1 MRYYPQVSVY
11 NGVIG
16 RPCDKTPDSARFTG
30 RLLDIAASQMSHK
43 SIDIIDIKYIYGP
56 NMWTDFYIPIIE
68 AWIDIGDLEDFPSD
82 KIPGF
87 PERLV
92 SWLPGLMEH
101 RCSYEEYGGFVRRL
115 QEGTWPVHIMEHV
128 TLELLGMAGV
138 PSGFGRAREANRRS
152 LYKLIVHNLDDE
164 VTCKALYAA
173 RDLIMAAMEDKP
185 FDVAATIE
193 DLKDL
198 AEDRL
203 LGPSTTSIV
212 NAAQERSIPT
222 MRLANNNLVQLGYGA
237 KQRRIWT
244 AETDRTSAI
253 AETISR
259 DKDLT
264 KSLLKA
270 CGVPVPEGVVVE
282 SADDAWE
289 AAQDIG
295 LPVVVKPSDG
305 NHGRGVFTNMLTE
318 QEVRTAFAVAVDE
331 GSSVIVER
339 FIPGNE
345 HRLLVVGGKL
355 VAAARGDF
363 AFVKGDGQ
371 STIATLI
378 ETQINSSPS
387 RGPAEENTLN
397 FVRVDSAVR
406 LELERQGLSAES
418 VPDAGRDVLIQRNG
432 NVSIDITDEVHPDV
446 AETVSL
452 AARVVGLDVA
462 GIDLVCEDISK
473 PLAAQRGAIVEVNAG
488 PGLLMHLRPS
498 AGTPRPVG
506 KAIVDYLFP
515 PGKDFNLPIV
525 GIAGSRGKSVVA
537 ELVASILHLTNQG
550 VGLACSKGMYFNQR
564 QIDAR
569 DCANWESGHRLML
582 NRQVEIAVIE
592 NDNRVI
598 LNDGLPYRC
607 CTVGVVTNLD
617 PTDTVPEC
625 AIEDEVAIWKVMR
638 TQVDVVLP
646 TGVAVLNA
654 DDAEVADMA
663 RLCQGEVI
671 FFSRFGTAECLTEH
685 LAKGGRAVFSRDGQI
700 VLAHGN
706 ETQPLM
712 AINSIPLLQLR
723 SDALES
729 ILAAVGAG
737 VAMNVSHDIMAT
749 GIQTFTH

>member
-1 MRYYPQVSVY
+1 
-11 NGVIG
+11 
-16 RPCDKTPDSARFTG
+16 
-30 RLLDIAASQMSHK
+30 MSHK
-43 SIDIIDIKYIYGP
+43 SIEIIDIKYIHGP

-68 AWIDIGDLEDFPSD
+68 AWVDIGDLEDFPSD

-87 PERLV
+87 PDRLV
-92 SWLPGLMEH
+92 AWLPGLMEH

-115 QEGTWPVHIMEHV
+115 HEGTWPVHIMEHV
-128 TLELLGMAGV
+128 TLELLNQAGI

-152 LYKLIVHNLDDE
+152 LYKLIVHNLQDE

-173 RDLIMAAMEDKP
+173 RDLITAAMEDRD
-185 FDVAATIE
+185 FDVAGTIE
-193 DLKDL
+193 EIKDL
-198 AEDRL
+198 AEDRC

-212 NAAQERSIPT
+212 TAAQERFIPT
-222 MRLANNNLVQLGYGA
+222 MRLADNNLVQLGYGC

-270 CGVPVPEGVVVE
+270 CGVPVPEGMVVAT
-282 SADDAWE
+282 ADEAWD

-345 HRLLVVGGKL
+345 HRLLVVGGKM

-371 STIATLI
+371 STIEQLI
-378 ETQINSSPS
+378 ESQINSSPS

-397 FVRVDSAVR
+397 FVRIDSAVQ
-406 LELERQGLSAES
+406 LELERQGLTASS
-418 VPDAGRDVLIQRNG
+418 VPELGRDVLIQRNG

-446 AETVSL
+446 AETVAL

-462 GIDLVCEDISK
+462 GIDLVCEDITR

-515 PGKDFNLPIV
+515 PGEDFNLPII
-525 GIAGSRGKSVVA
+525 GIAGSRGKSIVA
-537 ELVASILHLTNQG
+537 ELVASILHLTHTG

-569 DCANWESGHRLML
+569 DCANYESGHRLML
-582 NRQVEIAVIE
+582 NRQVEIAIIE

-598 LNDGLPYRC
+598 LNDGLAYRC

-617 PTDTVPEC
+617 PTDTLPEC

-646 TGVAVLNA
+646 TGTAVLNG

-663 RLCQGEVI
+663 RLCQGNVI
-671 FFSRFGTAECLTEH
+671 FFSRFGSSEPVKEH
-685 LAKGGRAVFSRDGQI
+685 LAKGGRAIFSRDGQI
-700 VLAHGN
+700 VLAQGDDVR
-706 ETQPLM
+706 PLIS
-712 AINSIPLLQLR
+712 INTIPLLQLR

-729 ILAAVGAG
+729 VLAAIGVG
-737 VAMNVSHDIMAT
+737 VAMDIPREIMAT
-749 GIQTFTH
+749 GIQTFTHQ

>member
-1 MRYYPQVSVY
+1 
-11 NGVIG
+11 
-16 RPCDKTPDSARFTG
+16 
-30 RLLDIAASQMSHK
+30 MSHK
-43 SIDIIDIKYIYGP
+43 SIKIIDIKSIRGP
-56 NMWTDFYIPIIE
+56 NMWTYVPVLE
-68 AWIDIGDLEDFPSD
+68 AWVDIGDLEDFPSD
-82 KIPGF
+82 KIPGL
-87 PERLV
+87 PDRLV
-92 SWLPGLMEH
+92 AWLPGLMEH

-115 QEGTWPVHIMEHV
+115 HEGTWPAHIMEHV
-128 TLELLGMAGV
+128 TLELLGLAGV
-138 PSGFGRAREANRRS
+138 PGGFGRAREADRRGV
-152 LYKLIVHNLDDE
+152 YKVIIYNLHDD
-164 VTCKALYAA
+164 VTRLAIETG
-173 RDLIMAAMEDKP
+173 RDLIMAAIEDRP
-185 FDVAATIE
+185 FDVAAAVE
-193 DLKDL
+193 ELKDL

-203 LGPSTTSIV
+203 LGPSTGSIV
-212 NAAQERSIPT
+212 NAAMERKIPT
-222 MRLANNNLVQLGYGA
+222 MRLAENNLVQLGYGS

-244 AETDRTSAI
+244 AETDKTSAI

-270 CGVPVPEGVVVE
+270 CGVPVPEGTVVE
-282 SADDAWE
+282 TADEAWE

-339 FIPGNE
+339 FIAGNE
-345 HRLLVVGGKL
+345 HRLLVVGGKT

-371 STIATLI
+371 STIEELI
-378 ETQINSSPS
+378 EHQINSSPS

-406 LELERQGLSAES
+406 LELERQGFNAQS
-418 VPDAGRDVLIQRNG
+418 VPEAGRDVLIQRNG
-432 NVSIDITDEVHPDV
+432 NVSIDVTDEVHPDV
-446 AETVSL
+446 AETVAL

-473 PLAAQRGAIVEVNAG
+473 PLAGQRGAIVEVNAG

-506 KAIVDYLFP
+506 NAIVDYLFP
-515 PGKDFNLPIV
+515 PGEDFNLPIIGV
-525 GIAGSRGKSVVA
+525 AGSRGKT
-537 ELVASILHLTNQG
+537 LVAQLIASLLQLTSMN

-564 QIDAR
+564 QLDDR
-569 DCANWESGHRLML
+569 HCANWESGHRLML
-582 NRQVEIAVIE
+582 NRQVDVAIIE

-598 LNDGLPYRC
+598 LNEGLAYER

-625 AIEDEVAIWKVMR
+625 AINDGEDIYRVMR
-638 TQVDVVLP
+638 SQIDVVLP
-646 TGVAVLNA
+646 TGVGVLNA

-663 RLCQGEVI
+663 RLCDGEVI
-671 FFSRFGTAECLTEH
+671 FFSRFGTSDCLKAH
-685 LAKGGRAVFSRDGQI
+685 LAKKGRAVFTRDNQI
-700 VLAHGN
+700 VMARGDDV
-706 ETQPLM
+706 QPIMSLD
-712 AINSIPLLQLR
+712 SVPLLQLR
-723 SDALES
+723 NDALES
-729 ILAAVGAG
+729 VLAAVAVG
-737 VAMNVSHDIMAT
+737 VGMNLTRDVMST
-749 GIQTFTH
+749 GIQTFTHQ

>member
-1 MRYYPQVSVY
+1 
-11 NGVIG
+11 
-16 RPCDKTPDSARFTG
+16 
-30 RLLDIAASQMSHK
+30 MSHK
-43 SIDIIDIKYIYGP
+43 SIKIIDIKSIRGP
-56 NMWTDFYIPIIE
+56 NMWTYVPVLE
-68 AWIDIGDLEDFPSD
+68 AWVDIGDLEDFPSN
-82 KIPGF
+82 KIPGL
-87 PERLV
+87 PDRLV
-92 SWLPGLMEH
+92 AWLPGLMEH

-115 QEGTWPVHIMEHV
+115 HEGTWPAHIMEHV
-128 TLELLGMAGV
+128 TLELLGLAGV
-138 PSGFGRAREANRRS
+138 PGGFGRARDGGRRGV
-152 LYKLIVHNLDDE
+152 YKVIIYNLHDD
-164 VTCKALYAA
+164 VTRLAIETG
-173 RDLIMAAMEDKP
+173 RDLIMAAIEDKP
-185 FDVAATIE
+185 YDVAAAVE
-193 DLKDL
+193 NLKDL

-203 LGPSTTSIV
+203 LGPSTGSIV
-212 NAAQERSIPT
+212 NAAMERKIPT
-222 MRLANNNLVQLGYGA
+222 MRLAENNLVQLGYGS

-244 AETDRTSAI
+244 AETDQTSAI

-270 CGVPVPEGVVVE
+270 CGVPVPEGAVVE
-282 SADDAWE
+282 TADEAWE

-339 FIPGNE
+339 FIAGNE
-345 HRLLVVGGKL
+345 HRLLVVGGKT

-371 STIATLI
+371 STIEALI

-406 LELERQGLSAES
+406 LELERQGLNAQS
-418 VPDAGRDVLIQRNG
+418 VPEAGRDVLIQRNG
-432 NVSIDITDEVHPDV
+432 NVSIDVTDEIHPDV
-446 AETVSL
+446 ADTVAL

-473 PLAAQRGAIVEVNAG
+473 PLAGQRGAIVEVNAG

-506 KAIVDYLFP
+506 NAIVDYLFP
-515 PGKDFNLPIV
+515 PGEDFNLPIIGV
-525 GIAGSRGKSVVA
+525 AGSRGKT
-537 ELVASILHLTNQG
+537 LVAQLIASLLQLTSMN

-564 QIDAR
+564 QLDDR
-569 DCANWESGHRLML
+569 HCANWESGHRLML
-582 NRQVEIAVIE
+582 NRQVDVAVIE

-598 LNDGLPYRC
+598 LNEGLAYER

-625 AIEDEVAIWKVMR
+625 AINDGEDIYRVMR
-638 TQVDVVLP
+638 SQIDVVLP
-646 TGVAVLNA
+646 SGVGVLNA
-654 DDAEVADMA
+654 DDTEVADMA
-663 RLCQGEVI
+663 RLCDGEVI
-671 FFSRFGTAECLTEH
+671 FFSRFGNAECLKDH
-685 LAKGGRAVFSRDGQI
+685 LAKNGRAVFTRDNQI
-700 VLAHGN
+700 VMTRGN
-706 ETQPLM
+706 DMQPIMSLD
-712 AINSIPLLQLR
+712 SIPLLQLR
-723 SDALES
+723 NDALES
-729 ILAAVGAG
+729 VLAAVAVG
-737 VAMNVSHDIMAT
+737 VGMNLTRDIMST
-749 GIQTFTH
+749 GIQTFTHQ

>member
-1 MRYYPQVSVY
+1 
-11 NGVIG
+11 
-16 RPCDKTPDSARFTG
+16 
-30 RLLDIAASQMSHK
+30 MSHK
-43 SIDIIDIKYIYGP
+43 TIKIIDIKSIRGP
-56 NMWTDFYIPIIE
+56 NMWTYVPVLE
-68 AWIDIGDLEDFPSD
+68 AWVDIGDLEDFPSN
-82 KIPGF
+82 KIPGL
-87 PERLV
+87 PERLTA
-92 SWLPGLMEH
+92 WLPSLMEH

-115 QEGTWPVHIMEHV
+115 HEGTWPAHIMEHV
-128 TLELLGMAGV
+128 TLELLSLAGV
-138 PSGFGRAREANRRS
+138 PGGFGRARDGGRRS
-152 LYKLIVHNLDDE
+152 VYKVIVHNLHDD
-164 VTCKALYAA
+164 VTRLALETG
-173 RDLIMAAMEDKP
+173 RDLIMAAIEDQP
-185 FDVAATIE
+185 FDVAAAVE
-193 DLKDL
+193 ALKDL

-203 LGPSTTSIV
+203 LGPSTGSIV
-212 NAAQERSIPT
+212 NAAMERKIPT
-222 MRLANNNLVQLGYGA
+222 MRLAENNLVQLGYGS

-244 AETDRTSAI
+244 AETDQTSAI

-270 CGVPVPEGVVVE
+270 CGVPVPEGCVVE
-282 SADDAWE
+282 TADDAWE

-345 HRLLVVGGKL
+345 HRLLVVGGKM

-371 STIATLI
+371 STIEQLI

-397 FVRVDSAVR
+397 FVRIDSAVR
-406 LELERQGLSAES
+406 LELERQGFNAQS

-432 NVSIDITDEVHPDV
+432 NVSIDATDDVHPDV
-446 AETVSL
+446 AETVAL

-473 PLAAQRGAIVEVNAG
+473 PLSGQRGAIVEVNAG

-506 KAIVDYLFP
+506 NAIVDYLFP
-515 PGKDFNLPIV
+515 PGEDFNLPII
-525 GIAGSRGKSVVA
+525 GIAGSRGKT
-537 ELVASILHLTNQG
+537 LVAQLIASLLQLTSLN

-564 QIDAR
+564 QLDDR
-569 DCANWESGHRLML
+569 HCANWESGHRLML
-582 NRQVEIAVIE
+582 NRQVDVAIIE

-598 LNDGLPYRC
+598 LNEGLPYERC
-607 CTVGVVTNLD
+607 TIGVVTNLD

-625 AIEDEVAIWKVMR
+625 AINDGEDIYRVMR
-638 TQVDVVLP
+638 SQIDVVLP
-646 TGVAVLNA
+646 SGVGVLNA
-654 DDAEVADMA
+654 DDTEVADMA
-663 RLCQGEVI
+663 RLCDGEVI
-671 FFSRFGTAECLTEH
+671 FFSRFGTAEYLKDH
-685 LAKGGRAVFSRDGQI
+685 LAKGGRAVFTRDNQI
-700 VLAHGN
+700 VLARGDD
-706 ETQPLM
+706 ERPLM
-712 AINSIPLLQLR
+712 GVDSIPLLQLR
-723 SDALES
+723 NDALES
-729 ILAAVGAG
+729 VLAAVAVG
-737 VAMNVSHDIMAT
+737 VGMNLSRDIMST
-749 GIQTFTH
+749 GIQTFTHQ

>member
-1 MRYYPQVSVY
+1 
-11 NGVIG
+11 
-16 RPCDKTPDSARFTG
+16 
-30 RLLDIAASQMSHK
+30 MSHK
-43 SIDIIDIKYIYGP
+43 TIKIIDIKSIRGP
-56 NMWTDFYIPIIE
+56 NMWTYVPVLE
-68 AWIDIGDLEDFPSD
+68 AWVDIGDLEDFPSN
-82 KIPGF
+82 KIPGL
-87 PERLV
+87 PERLTA
-92 SWLPGLMEH
+92 WLPSLMEH

-115 QEGTWPVHIMEHV
+115 HEGTWPAHIMEHV
-128 TLELLGMAGV
+128 TLELLSLAGV
-138 PSGFGRAREANRRS
+138 PGGFGRARDGGRRS
-152 LYKLIVHNLDDE
+152 VYKVIVHNLHDD
-164 VTCKALYAA
+164 VTRLALETG
-173 RDLIMAAMEDKP
+173 RDLIMAAIEDQP
-185 FDVAATIE
+185 FDVAAAVE
-193 DLKDL
+193 ALKDL

-203 LGPSTTSIV
+203 LGPSTGSIV
-212 NAAQERSIPT
+212 NAAMERKIPT
-222 MRLANNNLVQLGYGA
+222 MRLAENNLVQLGYGS

-244 AETDRTSAI
+244 AETDQTSAI

-270 CGVPVPEGVVVE
+270 CGVPVPEGCVVE
-282 SADDAWE
+282 TADDAWE

-345 HRLLVVGGKL
+345 HRLLVVGGKM

-371 STIATLI
+371 STIEQLI

-397 FVRVDSAVR
+397 FVRIDSAVR
-406 LELERQGLSAES
+406 LELERQGFNAQS

-432 NVSIDITDEVHPDV
+432 NVSIDATDDVHPDV
-446 AETVSL
+446 AETVAL

-473 PLAAQRGAIVEVNAG
+473 PLSGQRGAIVEVNAG

-506 KAIVDYLFP
+506 NAIVDYLFP
-515 PGKDFNLPIV
+515 PGEDFNLPII
-525 GIAGSRGKSVVA
+525 GIAGSRGKT
-537 ELVASILHLTNQG
+537 LVAQLIASLLQLTSLN

-564 QIDAR
+564 QLDDR
-569 DCANWESGHRLML
+569 HCANWESGHRLML
-582 NRQVEIAVIE
+582 NRQVDVAIIE

-598 LNDGLPYRC
+598 LNEGLPYERC
-607 CTVGVVTNLD
+607 TIGVVTNLD

-625 AIEDEVAIWKVMR
+625 AINDGEDIYRVMR
-638 TQVDVVLP
+638 SQIDVVLP
-646 TGVAVLNA
+646 SGVGVLNA
-654 DDAEVADMA
+654 DDTEVADMA
-663 RLCQGEVI
+663 RLCDGEVI
-671 FFSRFGTAECLTEH
+671 FFSRFGTAECLKDH
-685 LAKGGRAVFSRDGQI
+685 LAKGGRAVFTRDNQI
-700 VLAHGN
+700 VLARGDD
-706 ETQPLM
+706 ERPLM
-712 AINSIPLLQLR
+712 GVDSIPLLQLR
-723 SDALES
+723 NDALES
-729 ILAAVGAG
+729 VLAAVAVG
-737 VAMNVSHDIMAT
+737 VGMNLSRDIMST
-749 GIQTFTH
+749 GIQTFTHQ

>member
-1 MRYYPQVSVY
+1 
-11 NGVIG
+11 
-16 RPCDKTPDSARFTG
+16 
-30 RLLDIAASQMSHK
+30 MSHK
-43 SIDIIDIKYIYGP
+43 SIEIIDIKYIHGP

-68 AWIDIGDLEDFPSD
+68 AWVDIGDLEDFPSD

-87 PERLV
+87 PDRLV
-92 SWLPGLMEH
+92 AWLPGLMEH

-115 QEGTWPVHIMEHV
+115 HEGTWPVHIMEHV
-128 TLELLGMAGV
+128 TLELLNQAGI

-152 LYKLIVHNLDDE
+152 LYKLIVHNLQDE

-173 RDLIMAAMEDKP
+173 RDLITAAMEDRA
-185 FDVAATIE
+185 FDVAGTIE
-193 DLKDL
+193 VLKDL
-198 AEDRL
+198 AEDRC

-212 NAAQERSIPT
+212 TAAQERLIPT
-222 MRLANNNLVQLGYGA
+222 MRLADNNLVQLGYGC

-270 CGVPVPEGVVVE
+270 CGVPVPEGMVVAT
-282 SADDAWE
+282 ADEAWE

-318 QEVRTAFAVAVDE
+318 QEVRTAFAVADDE

-345 HRLLVVGGKL
+345 HRLLVVGGKM

-363 AFVKGDGQ
+363 AFVRGDGQ
-371 STIATLI
+371 STIEQLI
-378 ETQINSSPS
+378 ESQINSSPS

-397 FVRVDSAVR
+397 FVRIDSAVQ
-406 LELERQGLSAES
+406 LELERQGLTATS
-418 VPDAGRDVLIQRNG
+418 VPEAGRDVLIQRNG
-432 NVSIDITDEVHPDV
+432 NVSIDITDDVHPDV
-446 AETVSL
+446 AETVAL

-462 GIDLVCEDISK
+462 GIDLVCEDITR

-515 PGKDFNLPIV
+515 PGEDFNLPII
-525 GIAGSRGKSVVA
+525 GIAGSRGKSIVA
-537 ELVASILHLTNQG
+537 EMVASILHLTHTG
-550 VGLACSKGMYFNQR
+550 VGLAFSKGMYFNQR

-569 DCANWESGHRLML
+569 DCANYESGHRLML
-582 NRQVEIAVIE
+582 NRQVELAIIE

-617 PTDTVPEC
+617 PTDTLPEC

-646 TGVAVLNA
+646 TGTAVLNG

-663 RLCQGEVI
+663 RLCQGDVI
-671 FFSRFGTAECLTEH
+671 FFSRFGTSEPVKEH

-700 VLAHGN
+700 VLAQGD
-706 ETQPLM
+706 EIKPLM
-712 AINSIPLLQLR
+712 MINTVPLLQLR
-723 SDALES
+723 SDALEGV
-729 ILAAVGAG
+729 LAAIGVG
-737 VAMNVSHDIMAT
+737 VAMDIPREIMAT
-749 GIQTFTH
+749 GIQTFTHQ